1 MPRKARARRVGDA
14 SGKERAKTLD
24 DTFLFVLLEIE
35 RKYKDLPKFLRYV
48 RHTHKHCKG

>member
-1 MPRKARARRVGDA
+1 MGDA

-35 RKYKDLPKFLRYV
+35 RKYKDLPKFLR
-48 RHTHKHCKG
+48 